1 MQRTAK
7 RRRGGAEGASAVEA
21 MYVQCPVCFAS
32 LPAKH
37 TGFVNDHLD
46 QCLGAA
52 PGQGASVAADPAT
65 EAIDLTL
72 DSPRG
77 TEPADAEA
85 HSSPTPEIPPAAEQ
99 PTPEPVEPAQPP
111 TATSMDTNSDDSVLL
126 RVVGR
131 KFQVRP
137 VAVVTNPK
145 RLACVEVHTR
155 P

>member
-7 RRRGGAEGASAVEA
+7 RRRGGAEGAAAAAA

-52 PGQGASVAADPAT
+52 PSGQGAVAADPAT

-72 DSPRG
+72 EEPRG
-77 TEPADAEA
+77 PEPADVEA
-85 HSSPTPEIPPAAEQ
+85 HSSPTPEIPAAAE
-99 PTPEPVEPAQPP
+99 EPAEPAELSA
-111 TATSMDTNSDDSVLL
+111 ATSMDADADDDSVLV

-137 VAVVTNPK
+137 QAES
-145 RLACVEVHTR
+145 CR
-155 P
+155 PRNKP